1 MQVAGS
7 NPGSVDFPEV
17 VVLKEIAYSATAG
30 GRGKGASEVHGTDKH
45 SGIDGRIIDHATHYR
60 ADIDGLRAIAVLSVV
75 TFHAFPNLLRSGFVG
90 VDIFFVISGYL
101 ITSIILTDLAAKRF
115 TLTNFYARRVRRIF
129 PSLIIVLTCCLVAGG
144 LLFWADDF
152 ARLGKHTAAGAGFV
166 ANLALWQ
173 EANYFDVASD
183 TKVLLH
189 LWSLGVEEQFYLVW
203 PALMLL
209 AWRSRLNRFV
219 LIAAILALSL
229 VYSIKATST
238 DPVAAFYSPASR
250 LWELAAGAS
259 LANLTLFPSR
269 AAAWI
274 ERTIG
279 IALTTIFF
287 ERDANTDP
295 DRAYRHVISTLGMAL
310 VLSSVVVITRRHEFP
325 GWWALLPAT
334 GAYLLILAGPEAWLN
349 RWVLSSRILVWFG
362 LISYPLYLWH
372 WPLLTFARLHFGN
385 VAPPPQ
391 LVLALV
397 AASVVL
403 AWLTYQLVEK
413 PIRFGQRAR
422 KASIPALVTAMAAI
436 GAFGIVD
443 VLGKGFPGRLEQDK
457 AAYADYF
464 NVGSPRLQAEYINYI
479 SQNQCNFYA
488 WDSKIPTIAPRAA
501 IDPNCYTRHSEQSIM
516 ILGDSN
522 ASDLYYGLSEVL
534 PKTVSLLLIWSSGC
548 QVSEVIERII
558 DTHHCHMANYFAI
571 QRIKID
577 PPKVLLL
584 SSNNSFDIAY
594 IRQFA
599 RTVKGY
605 GVKHVLV
612 LGQRPHWKPFL
623 YKVVLDNYWPE
634 IPRYI
639 KGHLD
644 DDLMAF
650 TKAFQ
655 SQIRPDEPFEFVD
668 EMKPF
673 CNAEGCL
680 SYLGNDPKEGLIT
693 ADTVHLRP
701 HASIWLARQQLAPLI
716 MNRLGE

>member
-1 MQVAGS
+1 M
-7 NPGSVDFPEV
+7 
-17 VVLKEIAYSATAG
+17 LREIAYPATAG

-45 SGIDGRIIDHATHYR
+45 AGIDGRVINHATHYR
-60 ADIDGLRAIAVLSVV
+60 PDIDGLRAIAVLSVV

-115 TLTNFYARRVRRIF
+115 SLTNFYARRVRRIF
-129 PSLIIVLTCCLVAGG
+129 PALIVV
-144 LLFWADDF
+144 LLFCLIVGTFMLWADDF
-152 ARLGKHTAAGAGFV
+152 ARLGKHAAAGAGFI

-183 TKVLLH
+183 TKILLH
-189 LWSLGVEEQFYLVW
+189 LWSLGVEEQFYLAW
-203 PALMLL
+203 PALMLV
-209 AWRSRLNRFV
+209 AWRGRLNRFV
-219 LIAAILALSL
+219 LIAAVLALSL
-229 VYSIKATST
+229 AYSIKATST
-238 DPVAAFYSPASR
+238 DPVAAFYSPVSR

-259 LANLTLFPSR
+259 LANLMLFSPPIAVR
-269 AAAWI
+269 I
-274 ERTIG
+274 ERTIATVLAG
-279 IALTTIFF
+279 LLF
-287 ERDANTDP
+287 ERGVDA
-295 DRAYRHVISTLGMAL
+295 DRAYRHVLSTLGIAL
-310 VLSSVVVITRRHEFP
+310 VLASTVVVTRRHEFP
-325 GWWALLPAT
+325 GWWALFPVT
-334 GAYLLILAGPEAWLN
+334 GTYLLILAGPEAWLN
-349 RWVLSSRILVWFG
+349 RWALSNKVLVWFG

-443 VLGKGFPGRLEQDK
+443 VLSKGFPGRLEQDK

-522 ASDLYYGLSEVL
+522 ASDLYYGLSEIL

-558 DTHHCHMANYFAI
+558 DTHHCHMANYFAM
-571 QRIKID
+571 QHIKID